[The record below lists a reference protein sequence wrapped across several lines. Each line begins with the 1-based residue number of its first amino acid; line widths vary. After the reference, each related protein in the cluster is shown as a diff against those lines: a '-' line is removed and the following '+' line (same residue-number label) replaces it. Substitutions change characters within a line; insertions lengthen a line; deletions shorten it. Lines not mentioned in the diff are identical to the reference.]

1 MKNVVVIGGGAGA
14 FVVLSGIKDLSINI
28 SAIVTMMD
36 SGGSTGRLRD
46 QYDVLPPGDIRQCL
60 VALSKAPDLW
70 TKLFLYRFESGD
82 LRGHNFGNIFLT
94 ALEKITKNYSDV
106 ADTAAFILQTK
117 GKVIPVTFDKVHLC
131 VEYDDGEIIET
142 EKLIDTAFHKKTRIK
157 KAYLKP
163 RAKPNQNGINA
174 ILINSFGE
182 NIEVQ
187 LAKNGK
193 EALEIIENTNF
204 DLIITDINLGIGKNG
219 IEVMKEIRNTDKG
232 KTIPVIAIMNADYII
247 IGPGDLYTSLIP
259 NFVVDDMKQALSKS
273 RATII
278 NIMNLMTKRGQTP
291 KYTATDHITDIER
304 YIGRKIN
311 TILINNTPMSQEI
324 ISYYK
329 RRQEIPVVDDLT
341 NGRSIIRQD
350 LLDED

>member
-1 MKNVVVIGGGAGA
+1 MSALVGSYDNA
-14 FVVLSGIKDLSINI
+14 IK
-28 SAIVTMMD
+28 
-36 SGGSTGRLRD
+36 
-46 QYDVLPPGDIRQCL
+46 
-60 VALSKAPDLW
+60 
-70 TKLFLYRFESGD
+70 
-82 LRGHNFGNIFLT
+82 
-94 ALEKITKNYSDV
+94 
-106 ADTAAFILQTK
+106 QT
-117 GKVIPVTFDKVHLC
+117 
-131 VEYDDGEIIET
+131 
-142 EKLIDTAFHKKTRIK
+142 
-157 KAYLKP
+157 
-163 RAKPNQNGINA
+163 NQNGINA
-174 ILINSFGE
+174 IL
-182 NIEVQ
+182 
-187 LAKNGK
+187 
-193 EALEIIENTNF
+193 
-204 DLIITDINLGIGKNG
+204 
-219 IEVMKEIRNTDKG
+219 
-232 KTIPVIAIMNADYII
+232 NADYII

-350 LLDED
+350 LLDEDLHDKEKSDLAIRSLVRHSSVKIGSAIMEIIG